1 MKPALARTAAC
12 LLSLVACGIGAQQP
26 LPPPVLTPFADNQQW
41 MLVKDFIYVMGST
54 RVAITVPKGFVTDFA
69 SIPQAFWTLGF
80 SPNGKYS
87 RAAIVHD
94 FLYWSQGCTRLE
106 ADNILLIAMK
116 ESAVPPTTRDAI
128 YQGVRLGG
136 GSAWDTNA
144 AARARGL
151 PRVVPK
157 DSMDFGPLDLW
168 EGYQRRLAEGGAVDP
183 TFESDPAYCALGATT
198 DVPAAATAPAS
209 GPQ

>member
-1 MKPALARTAAC
+1 MVDQCSRDCDGGTFGR
-12 LLSLVACGIGAQQP
+12 LLDSGL
-26 LPPPVLTPFADNQQW
+26 
-41 MLVKDFIYVMGST
+41 
-54 RVAITVPKGFVTDFA
+54 
-69 SIPQAFWTLGF
+69 
-80 SPNGKYS
+80 
-87 RAAIVHD
+87 
-94 FLYWSQGCTRLE
+94 
-106 ADNILLIAMK
+106 
-116 ESAVPPTTRDAI
+116 
-128 YQGVRLGG
+128 GVRLGG

-198 DVPAAATAPAS
+198 DVPAAASAPAS